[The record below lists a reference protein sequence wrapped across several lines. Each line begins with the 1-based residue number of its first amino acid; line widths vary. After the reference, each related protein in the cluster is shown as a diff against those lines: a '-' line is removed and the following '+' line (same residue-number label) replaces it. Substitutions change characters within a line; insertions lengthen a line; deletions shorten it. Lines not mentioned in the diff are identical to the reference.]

1 MRYFAVTPQ
10 AENASRC
17 AVQTVAPR
25 PKDSVTRLSHD
36 TAMWKHRVDVLG
48 KLERAIG
55 IAKALGIRFIHTE
68 GFPLNWWTALP
79 RTIQPLRA

>member
-1 MRYFAVTPQ
+1 
-10 AENASRC
+10 
-17 AVQTVAPR
+17 
-25 PKDSVTRLSHD
+25 
-36 TAMWKHRVDVLG
+36 MWKHRVDVLG